1 MDRKQHTIDI
11 VFALS
16 LFCVFAVLSLF
27 VVVMGANVYRGI
39 SSEMTA
45 GYHMR
50 SSLVYMTEKVRQAGG
65 ADGFSTAEVDGGD
78 ALVLPSSANGKDY
91 ETWIFVSGDKLME
104 ATVET
109 GTAVDAAYGQPIM
122 ELSGLRLSR
131 EGDLLRIG
139 VTDTLGNEFES
150 AVCQRAA
157 AQRG

>member
-50 SSLVYMTEKVRQAGG
+50 SSLVYKY
-65 ADGFSTAEVDGGD
+65 S
-78 ALVLPSSANGKDY
+78 
-91 ETWIFVSGDKLME
+91 
-104 ATVET
+104 
-109 GTAVDAAYGQPIM
+109 
-122 ELSGLRLSR
+122 
-131 EGDLLRIG
+131 
-139 VTDTLGNEFES
+139 
-150 AVCQRAA
+150 
-157 AQRG
+157 

>member
-91 ETWIFVSGDKLME
+91 ETWIFVSGDKLM
-104 ATVET
+104 
-109 GTAVDAAYGQPIM
+109 DAAYGQPIM

>member
-1 MDRKQHTIDI
+1 
-11 VFALS
+11 
-16 LFCVFAVLSLF
+16 
-27 VVVMGANVYRGI
+27 
-39 SSEMTA
+39 
-45 GYHMR
+45 
-50 SSLVYMTEKVRQAGG
+50 
-65 ADGFSTAEVDGGD
+65 
-78 ALVLPSSANGKDY
+78 
-91 ETWIFVSGDKLME
+91 ME

>member
-50 SSLVYMTEKVRQAGG
+50 SSLVYMT
-65 ADGFSTAEVDGGD
+65 
-78 ALVLPSSANGKDY
+78 
-91 ETWIFVSGDKLME
+91 
-104 ATVET
+104 
-109 GTAVDAAYGQPIM
+109 
-122 ELSGLRLSR
+122 
-131 EGDLLRIG
+131 
-139 VTDTLGNEFES
+139 
-150 AVCQRAA
+150 
-157 AQRG
+157 